1 MEVLFRLLG
10 ALHLIYG
17 WLLFGAVANALK
29 EDSSIELS
37 RAQWGIKT
45 LLLLAEIVLLTI
57 CGLAALL
64 LEPSAYIYAFLSIV
78 ILFLV
83 VFSDTVALRGLSA
96 LAGISTPFY
105 LHALIRGVA
114 AVTLLATGRY
124 VSGA

>member
-1 MEVLFRLLG
+1 MEVFFRFLG

-29 EDSSIELS
+29 DDSGIELS

-45 LLLLAEIVLLTI
+45 VLLLAEIVLLAI

-78 ILFLV
+78 VLFLV

-96 LAGISTPFY
+96 LAGISAPFY
-105 LHALIRGVA
+105 LHALVRGA
-114 AVTLLATGRY
+114 AAFTLFATGRY